1 MDTGSIDGLRIYV
14 APTVALT
21 TVGIEV
27 GIASIAGEGIMR
39 KMEGTVPLAFR
50 ASHGEVTF
58 WGTHLHSFEG
68 TRMVMVPVAAVVAF
82 VHHDIRIP
90 YKDEQVKEYFF
101 FYLCLKSRYFLISAA
116 MYSTIGNARN
126 P

>member
-1 MDTGSIDGLRIYV
+1 MDTGSIDGVRIYV

-21 TVGIEV
+21 TAGIEV
-27 GIASIAGEGIMR
+27 GIASITGEGIMR

-50 ASHGEVTF
+50 ASHGEVTY

-82 VHHDIRIP
+82 VHHVIRIP
-90 YKDEQVKEYFF
+90 NVSVI
-101 FYLCLKSRYFLISAA
+101 LKLILLFLFLLDL
-116 MYSTIGNARN
+116 
-126 P
+126 